1 MTIQFF
7 LSAKS
12 ALVLIGAVIGVTGFA
27 HAQPTTPGPKP
38 TLKPPAPTMVCRVD
52 PSVTGI
58 SIGIVNRTSP
68 TTGVVSITG
77 VVTNRGITDYVSEIQ
92 QQSIQI
98 FENGSLKL
106 TKPFQY
112 LSPNGQV
119 FIVYQRNW
127 NTAAN
132 AQGSNP
138 PSYRVRIVYSADIL
152 TDANPNN
159 NDCDLTNNL
168 MSRSGDLINKLF

>member
-1 MTIQFF
+1 MKRRSFLNIQ
-7 LSAKS
+7 S
-12 ALVLIGAVIGVTGFA
+12 ALVLAGAFIVWAGA
-27 HAQPTTPGPKP
+27 ARAQPTTPGPKP
-38 TLKPPAPTMVCRVD
+38 ELKPPAPTMICRVD
-52 PSVTGI
+52 PRVTGVDFAI
-58 SIGIVNRTSP
+58 AKRTGRTAS
-68 TTGVVSITG
+68 VVSVTG
-77 VVTNRGITDYVSEIQ
+77 VVTNRGSKDFVSEIQ

-98 FENGSLKL
+98 FENGVVKQ

-112 LSPNGQV
+112 LNPNGQE

-138 PSYRVRIVYSADIL
+138 PSYRVRIVYSDDVL
-152 TDANPNN
+152 TDANLDN

-168 MSRSGDLINKLF
+168 MTRSGDGINALF